1 LALLLLIAHTLLFI
15 AGLSLFGQL
24 VVGLFNWGRREQNVV
39 YQLFALVAR
48 PVVRLARF
56 LTPRVVLDRHVPIV
70 AFLLCAFGYLAVGL
84 FQRNVCLERLDQ
96 AGCEKWAQARAR

>member
-1 LALLLLIAHTLLFI
+1 MALLLLIAHTLLFI

-39 YQLFALVAR
+39 YQLLAVVGRPMVKVAR
-48 PVVRLARF
+48 LV
-56 LTPRVVLDRHVPIV
+56 TPRLVLDQHVPVV
-70 AFLLCAFGYLAVGL
+70 AFLLCLFGYLAVGL

-96 AGCEKWAQARAR
+96 PGCEKWSQARAR